1 MANISVEQ
9 KAGGR
14 NSWILMAVALLAV
27 AGLMAWLAAAT
38 EDVDRTV
45 AVDEGAAVDTASA
58 TAGGSAVALGAI
70 SAAPDTYAGRP
81 VRVENVEVA
90 SKIGPRA
97 FWALTDQGDRFLV
110 TLGPAVADTTAIAQG
125 QVVTVRGTVAP
136 RTDALLD
143 EWAQNGVIRPEAR
156 QDAGVAS
163 HYLQVEEVV
172 GGAGATQAPTPQQ
185 PAAQQPGS

>member
-1 MANISVEQ
+1 MANISVEE

-14 NSWILMAVALLAV
+14 NTWILMAVAILAV

-38 EDVDRTV
+38 KDVDRTV
-45 AVDEGAAVDTASA
+45 AVDEGAAADTAVA
-58 TAGGSAVALGAI
+58 AAGGGAVALSAI
-70 SAAPDTYAGRP
+70 SAAPDTFAGRQ

-97 FWALTDQGDRFLV
+97 FWALTDEGDRFLL

-156 QDAGVAS
+156 QDAGIAS
-163 HYLQVEEVV
+163 HYLQVVEVV
-172 GGAGATQAPTPQQ
+172 GGAGAAQA